1 MKLSQLKQIIKEE
14 IQNALK
20 EGSSLAN
27 KASDLYDK
35 ILRNRNID
43 DEAVDDAMEKIVKK
57 VGYTPEQKEEGGAYV
72 FAFGDHP
79 EFKTL
84 TDQQLLA
91 VIEFLEKVNKKG
103 KF

>member
-1 MKLSQLKQIIKEE
+1 MKLSQLRQIIKEE
-14 IQNALK
+14 IHNTLN
-20 EGSSLAN
+20 EGSSLAD

-35 ILRNRNID
+35 ILRNSNID
-43 DEAVDDAMEKIVKK
+43 DEAVDSAMEGIVRKT
-57 VGYTPEQKEEGGAYV
+57 GYTPEQKAMKNPYV

-79 EFKTL
+79 EFETL

-91 VIEFLEKVNKKG
+91 VIEFLEKVKKKG